1 MLRKILIAGAALLL
15 SAAPALATQAM
26 AAQPIEGDWLTLKKD
41 TAHIAPC
48 QAAAQSGQFCITL
61 IDGTYAGKTIGVLK
75 GSGGQYVGQV
85 TDPADDKTYDGS
97 ATVTGKA
104 LKLQGCVMKIFCKS
118 QVWMRK

>member
-15 SAAPALATQAM
+15 SAAPALATPM

-61 IDGTYAGKTIGVLK
+61 IDGSYAGKTIGVLK

-97 ATVTGKA
+97 AAVTGNN
-104 LKLQGCVMKIFCKS
+104 LKLQGCVLKVFCKS
-118 QVWMRK
+118 QVWTRL